1 MDVQRLLAAGHGIN
15 VASRAVG
22 NMLRGGGF
30 RAVPKVKEPL
40 LTKRHRRLRLQFAK
54 RYQHWTVDDW
64 KRVIFSDETK
74 VNRLGSDGRK

>member
-22 NMLRGGGF
+22 GMLRGGGL
-30 RAVPKVKEPL
+30 RVVPKVKEPL

-64 KRVIFSDETK
+64 ERVVFPGETK
-74 VNRLGSDGRK
+74 VNHLGLDGRK